1 MANSVARITLGTLM
15 LAGAAAGAAGAPQAR
30 TAASTMS
37 DAVRTPMFL
46 ALVAGLLAVAALVLA
61 RQHVVASNP
70 VGKHRA

>member
-37 DAVRTPMFL
+37 DAVRSPMFL
-46 ALVAGLLAVAALVLA
+46 TLMVGLLVVVGLVFA
-61 RQHVVASNP
+61 RLYVVAPSP
-70 VGKHRA
+70 GGKHRA